1 MCQPDYPVDG
11 PAPDAPGPPGGADDA
26 EQGSDSGVRKRL
38 LDAAEGCYQRFGV
51 GKTTMDDV
59 ARAASLSRATVYRHF
74 KNKDELLLGVISREG
89 FRLSTDVE
97 QYLQRFDDMGV
108 WIVEG
113 LLFSLREIPKRP
125 LLAMLFDPDAVGTAS
140 RLLLSSPHLVE
151 IGGVVLE
158 RVFEPARRQGVLRE
172 SLHKDVLLEWVL
184 RILTSYL
191 TVPSRLA
198 TTEDELRTLF
208 RTMILPAV
216 IEMPTA
222 AGPPAQ
228 HGHAVTKR
236 TAEKRR

>member
-1 MCQPDYPVDG
+1 MCQPD
-11 PAPDAPGPPGGADDA
+11 PPGDFSPPAESPGDGGAIDRGG
-26 EQGSDSGVRKRL
+26 ESGVRKRL
-38 LDAAEGCYQRFGV
+38 LDAAEGCYRRFGI
-51 GKTTMDDV
+51 GKTTVDDV

-74 KNKDELLLGVISREG
+74 KNKDELLLGLVSREG

-97 QYLQRFDDMGV
+97 KYLHRFDDIGS

-125 LLAMLFDPDAVGTAS
+125 VLAMLFDAEAVGTAS
-140 RLLLSSPHLVE
+140 RLLLSSPDLVE
-151 IGGVVLE
+151 IGGTVLE
-158 RVFEPARRQGVLRE
+158 RMFEPAQRQGVLRE

-216 IEMPTA
+216 IEMPMA
-222 AGPPAQ
+222 PAQ
-228 HGHAVTKR
+228 SAQHAHAPSRR
-236 TAEKRR
+236 TAGKRR